1 MDGARAGRTAELA
14 RAVLERA
21 RRRRERERAG
31 STPEEESERL
41 SAAFASVMSFMARAT
56 RECEVTLSVPTA
68 VQKYYSMVPACR
80 CGEHEVKHIC
90 RYHGRQTG
98 EEELQSSE
106 DPKSAAS
113 AASSQA
119 RTCQQHT
126 KKASKDVYIEVS
138 PGIYSITATSEDMV
152 KQTHVVDVSAGQSID
167 LTFVL

>member
-56 RECEVTLSVPTA
+56 RECE
-68 VQKYYSMVPACR
+68 KYYSMVPACR